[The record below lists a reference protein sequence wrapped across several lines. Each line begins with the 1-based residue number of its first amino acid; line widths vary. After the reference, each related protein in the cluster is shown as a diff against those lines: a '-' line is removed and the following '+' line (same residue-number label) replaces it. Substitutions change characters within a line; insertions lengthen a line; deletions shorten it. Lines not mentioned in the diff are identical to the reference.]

1 MRACGAGGRGRS
13 GCFRSERQSLSTR
26 SGPGPRLRTLARV
39 LLGVLLLVG
48 LASAADARQWSWL
61 GVRIRDLSE
70 QEMEEIA
77 ARHGIREGFGVLI
90 VEIIEG
96 GPASSAGLKNGDL
109 VVAFGERPVT
119 ETRMLQRVV
128 AAAPTDRESEL
139 TVLRAEGR
147 RLVKVRLVSMPRA
160 MVGERVA
167 AEIGFVMRDPEGA
180 GEPPSRGPIPPPSR
194 RLAVGAPTIAAVLKG
209 SAAEK
214 AGLEVGDVI
223 LQVNDQPVLT
233 RDAARDA
240 LADVPVDGPLRLT
253 LRRGESRVSVTLP
266 SP

>member
-1 MRACGAGGRGRS
+1 
-13 GCFRSERQSLSTR
+13 
-26 SGPGPRLRTLARV
+26 
-39 LLGVLLLVG
+39 
-48 LASAADARQWSWL
+48 
-61 GVRIRDLSE
+61 
-70 QEMEEIA
+70 
-77 ARHGIREGFGVLI
+77 
-90 VEIIEG
+90 EG
-96 GPASSAGLKNGDL
+96 GPAASAGLKNGDV
-109 VVAFGERPVT
+109 VVAFGARPVT

-128 AAAPTDRESEL
+128 AAAPTDQESEL

-160 MVGERVA
+160 MVGERFA

-194 RLAVGAPTIAAVLKG
+194 RLAVGTPAIAAVLKG

-253 LRRGESRVSVTLP
+253 LRRGESRVSQTLP
-266 SP
+266 SPCRIRVGRHLAARPDIGGEMAGSLEYRRPARARGRAAGRPAATSTIQSSAGIF